1 MTPLPQVAGRCEVG
15 LGVPQVQVPRV
26 PVLYCTVLCYTVL
39 YCTVLQVLRLNTR
52 GQLGLGE
59 RCVVPLQQRDRVE
72 LEVAVC
78 EGVAGG
84 WSYDERGLAMVFTVQ
99 YQEGEGEGWR
109 QQRLCVQMQGLGG
122 VLALVHC
129 DPQDP
134 RQRWRWEEYR
144 PYWAAAS

>member
-1 MTPLPQVAGRCEVG
+1 M
-15 LGVPQVQVPRV
+15 
-26 PVLYCTVLCYTVL
+26 
-39 YCTVLQVLRLNTR
+39 LRLNTR

-59 RCVVPLQQRDRVE
+59 RCVVPLQQPDSVE

-84 WSYDERGLAMVFTVQ
+84 WSYDEGSLAMVFTVQ
-99 YQEGEGEGWR
+99 YQEGEGEREEWR
-109 QQRLCVQMQGLGG
+109 QQRLCVQLQGLGG
-122 VLALVHC
+122 VLALTHC

-144 PYWAAAS
+144 PYWAAAN